1 MPAFLRLIRTGNLLF
16 IALTQLLIRYFLFV
30 PQGAGIS
37 LSDLEYFL
45 LVFATLCIAAA
56 GYIINDVYDVEAD
69 KINKPGKLVIGRKI
83 PERTANSIFIVLNVI
98 GVGIGF
104 YLANLIGHPGFSAI
118 FIFTSALLYLYAS
131 YLKQII
137 LAGNI
142 LISLLVGMV
151 ILLPGLFDL
160 LPAITA
166 ENRGIQS
173 LLFSILLHYAFF
185 AFLINLLR
193 EMVKDQEDIK
203 GDYNAGIKSL
213 PIVLGVQ
220 RTNKLIF
227 AVALLPLVAIVY
239 YIYMYLFENTGAVLY
254 SLLFIL
260 GPLLY
265 FLVQITTAEKKKD
278 FSRLSLILKIILFF
292 GLISIGLHQFLLK

>member
-37 LSDLEYFL
+37 LSDLDYFL
-45 LVFATLCIAAA
+45 LVFATLCVAAA
-56 GYIINDVYDVEAD
+56 GYVINDVYDVEAD

-83 PERTANSIFIVLNVI
+83 SEKTANSIFIILNVI

-131 YLKQII
+131 YLKQIV

-142 LISLLVGMV
+142 LISLLVAMV

-160 LPAITA
+160 LPAITV

-173 LLFSILLHYAFF
+173 LLFSILLDYAFF

-213 PIVLGVQ
+213 PIILGVQ

-254 SLLFIL
+254 SLLLIL

-265 FLVQITTAEKKKD
+265 FLVQIPTAEKKKD